1 MPDIK
6 TALQNALSKAAS
18 APTPQIPA
26 AWDDEGADAAI
37 ETITTKAKEATMP
50 KQYFQPT
57 NNVTRATFDYVKN
70 NPGNTRTQIVAAL
83 TLQGFKKGSTG
94 SLLGQM
100 VKQGL
105 LREANGTMFAAKG
118 EYTPL
123 KTSRNK
129 DQVKPVV
136 KPAVKPVAK
145 KAQAKPRPQ
154 FIPPAEAPVQINAAW
169 DAETLLNNLS
179 IKQARAL
186 YDELRKIFGG

>member
-18 APTPQIPA
+18 APTPQIPT

-37 ETITTKAKEATMP
+37 ENITTKAKEATMP
-50 KQYFQPT
+50 KQYFQTT

-83 TLQGFKKGSTG
+83 AAQGFKKGSTG

-100 VKQGL
+100 SKQGL
-105 LREANGTMFAAKG
+105 LREANGTMFAAKD

-129 DQVKPVV
+129 DQVKPA
-136 KPAVKPVAK
+136 KAVKE
-145 KAQAKPRPQ
+145 KAQAKPRPT
-154 FIPPAEAPVQINAAW
+154 FIPPTEAPVQINASW

>member
-18 APTPQIPA
+18 APTPQIPT
-26 AWDDEGADAAI
+26 AWDDEGADA
-37 ETITTKAKEATMP
+37 
-50 KQYFQPT
+50 
-57 NNVTRATFDYVKN
+57 ATFDYVKN

-83 TLQGFKKGSTG
+83 AAQGFKKGSTG

-100 VKQGL
+100 SKQGL
-105 LREANGTMFAAKG
+105 LREANGTMFAAKD
-118 EYTPL
+118 EYIPL

-136 KPAVKPVAK
+136 KPVAK
-145 KAQAKPRPQ
+145 KVQAKPRPT
-154 FIPPAEAPVQINAAW
+154 FIPPTEAPVQINAAW

>member
-50 KQYFQPT
+50 KQYFQTT

-83 TLQGFKKGSTG
+83 TLQGFKRGSTG

-100 VKQGL
+100 SKQGL
-105 LREANGTMFAAKG
+105 LREANGTMFAAKDT
-118 EYTPL
+118 YTPL

-129 DQVKPVV
+129 EQVKPVEAKQPV
-136 KPAVKPVAK
+136 VHIKKEKPTRAYDRHSDTPS
-145 KAQAKPRPQ
+145 
-154 FIPPAEAPVQINAAW
+154 IQINASW